1 MIGNSNITY
10 FSLSNGLRCVHIHE
24 PRAGVGYFGAAI
36 RAGSRDENLA
46 AGKNGLAHFVE
57 HTIFK
62 GTRRRSSWHII
73 NRMEAVG
80 GELNAFTT
88 KEDTV
93 VYSAFA
99 KGNLARAMEL
109 IADLIINSRFPEA
122 QLDREREVVC
132 DEIDSYL
139 DQPSEAVFDDFEDL
153 IFAGDSLGHNILGT
167 KESVMRLGSDDCCEW
182 LKRYYNT
189 THTVIFYS
197 GSYNVDKFRKYAEK
211 FFYSLPA
218 GHDIGLL
225 NDVVFPPRFQHHRVI
240 DSHQA
245 HVVIGAPLSKM
256 DMRQRTVMALLSN
269 ILGGPGMN
277 SLLNVSLRERRGL
290 VYNVEASTT
299 VYSNC
304 GEFTVY
310 FGCDPSDVA
319 KCRQLVE
326 CQINDMANA
335 AISDNKLTAAKKQ
348 YLGQMILA
356 DDNRENRAIAISRAT
371 LFRGKALTPA
381 EMISLVNDVS
391 ADNLRD
397 AAISI
402 VNSSLLVLGPETV
415 TE

>member
-1 MIGNSNITY
+1 MNNSNISY
-10 FSLSNGLRCVHIHE
+10 FTLSNGLRCVHIHE
-24 PRAGVGYFGAAI
+24 PRAGVGYFGASV

-46 AGKNGLAHFVE
+46 DGKSGLAHFVE
-57 HTIFK
+57 HTLFK
-62 GTRRRSSWHII
+62 GTQRRSSWHII

-109 IADLIINSRFPEA
+109 IADLIINSRFPEH
-122 QLDREREVVC
+122 QIDREREVVC

-139 DQPSEAVFDDFEDL
+139 DQPSEAVFDDFEDM
-153 IFAGDSLGHNILGT
+153 IFAGNPLGHNILGT
-167 KESVMRLGSDDCCEW
+167 KESVMQLSSHDCCEW
-182 LKRYYNT
+182 LKEYYNT
-189 THTVIFYS
+189 SHTVIFYS
-197 GSYNVDKFRKYAEK
+197 GCYNVERFKKYAEK
-211 FFYSLPA
+211 FFSAIPVGDALGSLTE
-218 GHDIGLL
+218 
-225 NDVVFPPRFQHHRVI
+225 VTFPPRFQRHRVV

-245 HVVIGAPLSKM
+245 HVVIGTPLPQMTMS
-256 DMRQRTVMALLSN
+256 QRTVMALLSN

-299 VYSNC
+299 MFSNC

-310 FGCDPSDVA
+310 FGCDPADVI

-326 CQINDMANA
+326 CQIADLAQTT
-335 AISDNKLTAAKKQ
+335 ISDKKLAAAKKQ

-371 LFRGKALTPA
+371 LFRGKALTPS
-381 EMISLVNDVS
+381 EMISLVHDVS
-391 ADNLRD
+391 AENLRE
-397 AAISI
+397 AAALIADCS
-402 VNSSLLVLGPETV
+402 VLVMGPDTHKV
-415 TE
+415 F